1 MKTRGKHKLPSE
13 RTTNEQKGADYVQ
26 GNGTVK
32 EFQEKTIKQQRLTS

>member
-26 GNGTVK
+26 GNFNQHRTVK
-32 EFQEKTIKQQRLTS
+32 EFQEKT